1 MIELEKSRYLVAQN
15 SFPNSSVS
23 AVISVVRHGDVS
35 LLSKVRIST
44 IDGSAASGLD
54 YYAKSK
60 IYTFLPG

>member
-1 MIELEKSRYLVAQN
+1 MIELEKSHYLITQN

-23 AVISVVRHGDVS
+23 AVISVVRGGDVS
-35 LLSKVRIST
+35 LLSTIRIST

-60 IYTFLPG
+60 ILTFLPG